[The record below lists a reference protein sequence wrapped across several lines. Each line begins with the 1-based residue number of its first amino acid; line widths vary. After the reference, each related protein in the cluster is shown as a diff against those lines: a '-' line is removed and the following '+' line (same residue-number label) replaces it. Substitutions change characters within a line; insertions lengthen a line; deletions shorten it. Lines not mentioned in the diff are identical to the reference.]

1 MHANAYG
8 RISTPFHHIAL
19 QSRQGKGFKHMT
31 ILQFSKDEV
40 TPHDL
45 EHLKALVKEGKD
57 TTGLIASI
65 VDKFEAAFSSGNAK
79 VDFQLRDQGT
89 AETVTGYV
97 DFKSEFGI
105 DVHVKGYRTSCYE
118 DDVGIPIFIEK
129 YDGELLIRA
138 YGDINSDEP
147 THNVS
152 LEGARLEKRSSDN
165 EIE

>member
-1 MHANAYG
+1 M
-8 RISTPFHHIAL
+8 
-19 QSRQGKGFKHMT
+19 
-31 ILQFSKDEV
+31 
-40 TPHDL
+40 
-45 EHLKALVKEGKD
+45 KEGKD

-79 VDFQLRDQGT
+79 VDFQLHDEGT
-89 AETVTGYV
+89 GENVTGYI
-97 DFKSEFGI
+97 DFKSDLGI
-105 DVHVKGYRTSCYE
+105 GLHFDGYGDSGHE